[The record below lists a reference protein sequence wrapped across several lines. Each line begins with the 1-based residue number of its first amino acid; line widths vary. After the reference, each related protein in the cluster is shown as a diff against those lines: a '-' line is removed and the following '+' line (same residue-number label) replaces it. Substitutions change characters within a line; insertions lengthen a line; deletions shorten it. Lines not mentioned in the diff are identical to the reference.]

1 MRPTVQ
7 RILDSITAPAY
18 VRNGRLDI
26 LAANTLGAALYS
38 PVFDDPSGT
47 PNMARF
53 IFLNRRA
60 GDFFDN
66 WENIANDAV
75 AHLRAPRP
83 AATPMTSGCQNSS
96 ASCQPAATSSAVRW
110 AAHNVKFH
118 RTGAKT
124 LHHPVVGDLTLDY
137 EALDLAGDSG
147 QRILVYSAEPGS
159 RSQEALDLL
168 ASWASTPASARV
180 DDD

>member
-26 LAANTLGAALYS
+26 LAANTLGYAALLS
-38 PVFDDPSGT
+38 RSSTTRRHAEHGAVPLLEPAGGRVLRRLGHHRQRRRRHP
-47 PNMARF
+47 AR
-53 IFLNRRA
+53 RGR
-60 GDFFDN
+60 
-66 WENIANDAV
+66 
-75 AHLRAPRP
+75 PRP
-83 AATPMTSGCQNSS
+83 LRQRLSDLIGELSTRSDEFR
-96 ASCQPAATSSAVRW
+96 VRW

-137 EALDLAGDSG
+137 EALDLPGDAG
-147 QRILVYSAEPGS
+147 QRILVYSAEPGKPFA
-159 RSQEALDLL
+159 EALDLL

-180 DDD
+180 VDD